1 MAFKIP
7 KELVMEDVQYK
18 RDVRGQ
24 IAILVIRVMLHS
36 RSRVLVLVIQAL
48 SRYLWRIYP
57 KSTTRF
63 LCSFVDGS
71 FTDEISR
78 SRTKE
83 VTQAKRKWK
92 VSVMDESNIQVKWLT

>member
-36 RSRVLVLVIQAL
+36 RSRVLVLALVIQAL
-48 SRYLWRIYP
+48 STYEGLIQID
-57 KSTTRF
+57 TRF
-63 LCSFVDGS
+63 S
-71 FTDEISR
+71 
-78 SRTKE
+78 
-83 VTQAKRKWK
+83 
-92 VSVMDESNIQVKWLT
+92 